1 MTNFKERFL
10 KNLEAEMSEF
20 KNKILALS
28 PQQIYDECAKI
39 HFYEFI
45 YDWLKEEDLTTKE
58 YIYLTSSTKHI
69 LANLWNKSLKWDNFS
84 LDLLDATL
92 LLDDYLDGFLAHP
105 NELEM

>member
-1 MTNFKERFL
+1 MIKYKEQFLHNLNVEMMKFK
-10 KNLEAEMSEF
+10 SE
-20 KNKILALS
+20 ILSLS

-39 HFYEFI
+39 HFYEFV
-45 YDWLKEEDLTTKE
+45 YDWLKEENLTTKE
-58 YIYLTSSTKHI
+58 YAYLTKSTKYI
-69 LANLWNKSLKWDNFS
+69 LSNLWNKSLKWESFS